1 MSELDDTL
9 LEQLLAEQL
18 RQSELLRQ
26 IADTLQALA
35 DKDQEQQPQT
45 YLNGQPRD

>member
-1 MSELDDTL
+1 MSEPDDTL

-26 IADTLQALA
+26 IADKLQALV
-35 DKDQEQQPQT
+35 DKDQQPQPDT